1 MGAYI
6 ESKLNNIDTL
16 PTGPSSLSLKE
27 ELTSVVGTDSE
38 SPAAGRAKGVDVATS
53 LSSFFTVMSLMAENC
68 DEMRVF

>member
-1 MGAYI
+1 MRYMGAYI
-6 ESKLNNIDTL
+6 ECKLTNIDTL

-53 LSSFFTVMSLMAENC
+53 
-68 DEMRVF
+68 